1 LTHGWTALLPLKPP
15 GLRKT
20 RLAGLLSP
28 AQRVALT
35 EVLFARMVAAL
46 RGCPSVTQ
54 IILLAASP
62 GNWTGGFIAD
72 AGRGLNAELQ
82 AARESLAGSLLVLLP
97 DLPFVTDQD
106 IAALLNA
113 APALAPDR
121 HGAGTNAVALQAG
134 AAFQFAF
141 GPGSLRAH
149 AASGAMMVYRD
160 GLAFDL
166 DTASDYYSAKIMEL
180 QSF

>member
-1 LTHGWTALLPLKPP
+1 LTDGWTALLPLKPP
-15 GLRKT
+15 QLRKT
-20 RLAGLLSP
+20 RLAGLLNP

-35 EVLFARMVAAL
+35 EILLARMVAAL
-46 RGCPSVTQ
+46 RGCPSVTG

-62 GNWTGGFIAD
+62 GDWTGGFIAD

-82 AARESLAGSLLVLLP
+82 AARESLAGGLLVLLP
-97 DLPFVTDQD
+97 DLPFVTQQD

-113 APALAPDR
+113 APAFAPDR
-121 HGAGTNAVALQAG
+121 HGAGTNAVALPAD

-149 AASGAMMVYRD
+149 AASGALEIHRE

-166 DTASDYYSAKIMEL
+166 DTAADFHTAKIAEITPL
-180 QSF
+180 